1 MTVKQDIS
9 KTACFLQNDRL
20 PKYSKNDETFTEP
33 QACRAGKRTQGRG
46 EELCS
51 SCCRLSNS
59 PRGKTAS
66 PQSKPAPQSI
76 QSMLM
81 EACVLF
87 ILVSMTEILIYDSNL
102 ISISLGGMY
111 FENSR
116 LIISYR
122 AIQTLFSLPGRHEL

>member
-1 MTVKQDIS
+1 M
-9 KTACFLQNDRL
+9 
-20 PKYSKNDETFTEP
+20 PKNDETFTEP

-59 PRGKTAS
+59 SCRKATS

-81 EACVLF
+81 EVWVLF
-87 ILVSMTEILIYDSNL
+87 ILVAMTEILIYMTQ
-102 ISISLGGMY
+102 I
-111 FENSR
+111 
-116 LIISYR
+116 
-122 AIQTLFSLPGRHEL
+122 